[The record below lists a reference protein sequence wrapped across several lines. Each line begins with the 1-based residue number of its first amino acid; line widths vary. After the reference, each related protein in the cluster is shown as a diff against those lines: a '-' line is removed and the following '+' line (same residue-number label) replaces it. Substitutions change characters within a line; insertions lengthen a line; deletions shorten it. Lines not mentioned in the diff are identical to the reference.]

1 MKEELFESIIDCN
14 ESKCNKKH
22 MKETI
27 NIYNVHNA
35 IVESFNDLYEAAGS
49 PKEFATIVT
58 DALSNS
64 DISDDEIKALAN
76 ELKEYISENC

>member
-1 MKEELFESIIDCN
+1 MKDKLFESIVSCN
-14 ESKCNKKH
+14 ESKDNQKH

-49 PKEFATIVT
+49 PKVFATVVT

-64 DISDDEIKALAN
+64 DISDDEIKALAS
-76 ELKEYISENC
+76 EIQEYISENC